1 MLLMPIADADH
12 WIQYADVACQG
23 EYMGGVIA
31 NTTFYQKVI
40 KNKLQLPQPTFIL
53 EKTQVVNLF
62 VLAADNAFAQSS

>member
-1 MLLMPIADADH
+1 
-12 WIQYADVACQG
+12 
-23 EYMGGVIA
+23 MGGVIA